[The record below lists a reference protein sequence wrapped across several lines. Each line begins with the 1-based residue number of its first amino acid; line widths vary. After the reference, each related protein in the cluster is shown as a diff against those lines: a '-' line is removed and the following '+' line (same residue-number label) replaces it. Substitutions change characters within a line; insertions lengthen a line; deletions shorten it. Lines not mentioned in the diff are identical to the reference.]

1 MKLLGSTKRKI
12 RQDENVSHVEV
23 AEVVL
28 VYCKSPNKMFG
39 HLLDVSPKKS
49 TFLETFDWEFS
60 YIEVC
65 FTDQNSKPIDIEDW
79 INTTVVIN

>member
-12 RQDENVSHVEV
+12 TQDENVSHVEF

-49 TFLETFDWEFS
+49 IFL
-60 YIEVC
+60 
-65 FTDQNSKPIDIEDW
+65 
-79 INTTVVIN
+79 

>member
-12 RQDENVSHVEV
+12 TQDENVSHVEF

-39 HLLDVSPKKS
+39 HLLDVSSKKS
-49 TFLETFDWEFS
+49 IFLETFDWEFS
-60 YIEVC
+60 YIERC

>member
-12 RQDENVSHVEV
+12 TQDENVSHVEV

-28 VYCKSPNKMFG
+28 ISCKSPNKIFG
-39 HLLDVSPKKS
+39 HFLDVSPKKS
-49 TFLETFDWEFS
+49 IFLETFDWEFS

-65 FTDQNSKPIDIEDW
+65 FTDQNFKPKDIEDW

>member
-12 RQDENVSHVEV
+12 TQDENVSHVEV

-39 HLLDVSPKKS
+39 HLWDVSPKKS
-49 TFLETFDWEFS
+49 IFL
-60 YIEVC
+60 
-65 FTDQNSKPIDIEDW
+65 
-79 INTTVVIN
+79 